1 MKKCRAAIMIAA
13 SCVCLAVSP
22 VRAMP
27 AVGAYFD
34 AAGNLSAVSCMPY
47 VPVRIFIVLTDSPV
61 ASVDG
66 LRMGYAVIPLGAA
79 PSTVYRLSQSLFGA
93 TGTVS
98 GDALAGA
105 YDLIWETPRAAG
117 HTLVLM
123 AWDLMPTSAAE
134 VEIWLT
140 DFANSGDAGLLP
152 EIASAGAWYQVPIHF
167 VCIGSGSGWP
177 SAKMNYNC
185 PIPVEG
191 SVWGGVKALYR

>member
-1 MKKCRAAIMIAA
+1 MKNWRAAIMIAV
-13 SCVCLAVSP
+13 SCVCLAVAQ

-34 AAGNLSAVSCMPY
+34 AAGHLSAVPCMPY
-47 VPVRIFIVLTDSPV
+47 APVRIFIVLTDSPV

-117 HTLVLM
+117 TNACPDDLGPDADICRRGGNLADGFRELRRCRSPARDCKCRGLVPGAHPLRV
-123 AWDLMPTSAAE
+123 LRLRLRVAE
-134 VEIWLT
+134 RKDERQLPDT
-140 DFANSGDAGLLP
+140 RGGLRL
-152 EIASAGAWYQVPIHF
+152 GRGQGTV
-167 VCIGSGSGWP
+167 
-177 SAKMNYNC
+177 
-185 PIPVEG
+185 
-191 SVWGGVKALYR
+191 